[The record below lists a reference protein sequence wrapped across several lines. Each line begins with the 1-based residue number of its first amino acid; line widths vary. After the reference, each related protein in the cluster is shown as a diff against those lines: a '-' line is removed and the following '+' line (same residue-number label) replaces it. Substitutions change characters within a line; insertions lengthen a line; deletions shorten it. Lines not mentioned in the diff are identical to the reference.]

1 MDWII
6 LNLITNKR
14 NNKLI
19 YGFLFGIII
28 LDFLNDQIG
37 FINENYLFIDFSL
50 YAVGLL
56 IIKGILDYWYRNLYR
71 KNQQILDN
79 INQLSR
85 TGNYS
90 KMIEQ
95 ANSVKII
102 KPQLSEKTYWTGFAN
117 VYLNKPQKALQEF
130 DSIESEYQNFSGFFY
145 HKGLALIDSGNIE
158 KSIEYLTRAVELE
171 KTWQNFDQRGVA
183 YMNIDKLNEA
193 ENDLRKSI
201 ELKEESSNTC
211 NLGVLLDKKGKH
223 REAIEFYNQSI
234 EINSDNPNAFLNRA
248 LANYYLENYEDSITD
263 NTRTI
268 ELKPERHWAY
278 YNRALSKQKI
288 SEFESAI
295 NDFDLAKKVGN
306 DYKYLYLNRGLCK
319 CEFADVSNGLIDLK
333 KAKELDCKEA
343 KELIEKYDEQ

>member
-37 FINENYLFIDFSL
+37 FLSEEYLFIDFSL
-50 YAVGLL
+50 YAIGIL
-56 IIKGILDYWYRNLYR
+56 IIKGIINYWYRNLYR
-71 KNQQILDN
+71 KNQKILDN

-95 ANSVKII
+95 AQFVKII
-102 KPQLSEKTYWTGFAN
+102 KPQLSEKTYWTGCAN
-117 VYLNKPQKALQEF
+117 VYLKKPQIALQEF
-130 DSIESEYQNFSGFFY
+130 DLIESDYQNFSEFFY

-158 KSIEYLTRAVELE
+158 KSIEYLTRSIELE

-183 YMNIDKLNEA
+183 FMNIDKLNEA

-211 NLGVLLDKKGKH
+211 NIGVVLDKKGQHKK
-223 REAIEFYNQSI
+223 AIVYYDKSI
-234 EINSDNPNAFLNRA
+234 SLDDTQA
-248 LANYYLENYEDSITD
+248 
-263 NTRTI
+263 
-268 ELKPERHWAY
+268 HVY
-278 YNRALSKQKI
+278 YNRAMAHHFLKNWKLAIHDYSKAQEMGHKN
-288 SEFESAI
+288 
-295 NDFDLAKKVGN
+295 ND
-306 DYKYLYLNRGLCK
+306 LYLNLGYCK
-319 CEFADVSNGLIDLK
+319 CENGEIEKGLIDLK
-333 KAKELDCKEA
+333 KANELDCKEA
-343 KELIEKYDEQ
+343 KELIEKYDNQ